1 VTYENFLVVGG
12 SGFVGRHLV
21 AALAARGKRITVPT
35 RRRDRAKHLI
45 LLPTVDVV
53 EADVREPR
61 VLARLAAGR
70 DVVVNL
76 AGVLHSRSAKRGEQG
91 PNHYGPAFAEAHV
104 ELAQA
109 VVNACRE
116 AGAHHKPP
124 RLLHMS
130 ALGADPAA
138 PSEYLRSKGIG
149 ERAVLAAED
158 LAVTVFRPSV
168 IFGPEDRFLNLFAQ
182 LARLLPV
189 LALGSPDA
197 RFQPVYVGDVVKA
210 YLGALEDRAHLP
222 GTAGKRYD
230 LCGPHECTLRELM
243 EYVCAVTGKTR
254 LIVGLPDR
262 LSYLQAWAMEL
273 LPVKL
278 LTRDNYYSMRVP
290 SVCDCAF
297 PFGIQPVALETA
309 APAWLAPSG
318 PRERY
323 PQLRWKARR

>member
-1 VTYENFLVVGG
+1 VNDENFLVVGG

-21 AALAARGKRITVPT
+21 AALAARGARVTVPT

-53 EADVREPR
+53 EADVRDPQ
-61 VLARLAAGR
+61 VLAGLAAGR
-70 DVVVNL
+70 DAVVNL
-76 AGVLHSRSAKRGEQG
+76 AGILHG
-91 PNHYGPAFAEAHV
+91 PGFTATHV

-109 VVNACRE
+109 VVNACRA
-116 AGAHHKPP
+116 AGVR

-130 ALGADPAA
+130 ALGSDPAA

-149 ERAVLAAED
+149 EQAVLAADD
-158 LAVTVFRPSV
+158 LAATVFRPSV
-168 IFGPEDRFLNLFAQ
+168 IFGPEDRFLNLFAR
-182 LARLLPV
+182 LAMLSPV

-197 RFQPVYVGDVVKA
+197 RFQPVYVGDVVRA
-210 YLGALEDRAHLP
+210 MLAALDDRDA
-222 GTAGKRYD
+222 AGKRYD
-230 LCGPHECTLRELM
+230 LCGPREWTLRELM
-243 EYVCAVTGKTR
+243 EFVCAITGKKR
-254 LIVGLPDR
+254 LIIGLPDT
-262 LSYLQAWAMEL
+262 LSYLQAWTMEL

-278 LTRDNYYSMRVP
+278 LTRDNYYSMQVP

-297 PFGIQPVALETA
+297 PFGIEPVALDAT

-323 PQLRWKARR
+323 PKLRWKAGR